1 MGGMGP
7 LGVGMHPAPSV
18 TSGLAMTRDSSTGTS
33 LYGLSLAAAGL
44 PSSAAASSAL
54 SIMSDEQAPSMFALP
69 RPSSLKVRYHTAACC
84 RVPNG
89 NRRSASAE
97 RRWCSRRL

>member
-54 SIMSDEQAPSMFALP
+54 SVMSDEQAPSMFALP
-69 RPSSLKVRYHTAACC
+69 MPSSLKVRCRHC
-84 RVPNG
+84 RVLSG
-89 NRRSASAE
+89 NKRSASAK
-97 RRWCSRRL
+97 RRWSRCSLLL